1 MLPAVNAIIA
11 GLAVAVIALSL
22 AFSVVIASWW
32 VRDRRRRRDRE
43 AARQARRDIDERAR
57 RQLRLHVTPL

>member
-1 MLPAVNAIIA
+1 VNAIIA
-11 GLAVAVIALSL
+11 GLAVAVIALTL

-43 AARQARRDIDERAR
+43 AARQARREIDERAS
-57 RQLRLHVTPL
+57 RQLRLHLTPKAR